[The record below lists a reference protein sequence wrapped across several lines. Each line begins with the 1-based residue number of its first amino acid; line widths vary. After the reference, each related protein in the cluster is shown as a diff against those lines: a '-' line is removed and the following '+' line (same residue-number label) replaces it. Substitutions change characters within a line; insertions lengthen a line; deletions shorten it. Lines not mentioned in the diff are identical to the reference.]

1 MPILTNSGRVAIA
14 NALAKLPLHVAWGTG
29 DGAWIAPPSEN
40 NAATALMA
48 EVGRRKIT
56 QWKFVVPDAAGAI
69 EVPSG
74 KFSFSPGNAPTNHLW
89 VQANFDFSEASGSEI
104 REVAVYSDIA
114 VDPGLPPGK
123 MYFTPGE
130 VVAPGLML
138 YLDNIT
144 PISRSP
150 SIQEN
155 IEVVITF

>member
-14 NALAKLPLHVAWGTG
+14 NALAKLPLHVAWGIG
-29 DGAWIAPPSEN
+29 DGDWISPPSEN
-40 NAATALMA
+40 NEATSLMA

-56 QWKFVVPDAAGAI
+56 QWRFVVPDAAGAI

-89 VQANFDFSEASGSEI
+89 VQANFDFSEASGTVI
-104 REVAVYSDIA
+104 REVAVYSDTT
-114 VDPGLPPGK
+114 VDAGLPPGQ
-123 MYFTPGE
+123 MYFTPDQI
-130 VVAPGLML
+130 VAQGLML

-144 PISRSP
+144 PIYRSP